1 MTMNDVKENVRNM
14 SDKELAYAASVGYSL
29 RHKPGFDRLD
39 KELLSMIEFEVM
51 CRLSDNA
58 TYDEFDKL

>member
-1 MTMNDVKENVRNM
+1 MTLKNVKENIQNM

-29 RHKPGFDRLD
+29 RHKSEFDKLD